1 MFCTRKTIWN
11 SKNSQNGRKWLYWKP
26 FFTTIY
32 FKHWY
37 SIELLSPLSQSVFD
51 VENTEA
57 FIQEFKNML
66 PPDDYNLISFD
77 VTSLFKNVLLDYTI
91 NIILKQIYDQRELL
105 ETKISR
111 KEMKD
116 LLLLR
121 TKVFLW

>member
-1 MFCTRKTIWN
+1 M
-11 SKNSQNGRKWLYWKP
+11 
-26 FFTTIY
+26 
-32 FKHWY
+32 
-37 SIELLSPLSQSVFD
+37 FD
-51 VENTEA
+51 VKNTEA

-66 PPDDYNLISFD
+66 PPDDYNLISCD

-116 LLLLR
+116 LLLLL
-121 TKVFLW
+121 TKVFL